1 MPKLILQVRTK
12 DNLLDLLA
20 ASESG
25 DWVVAKDQTQKITH
39 VQVVNWSGTQMIEGI
54 FDRDNSYRTEND
66 RLVIKFLDGHII
78 NCSVQ
83 FKGQNPVCYP

>member
-39 VQVVNWSGTQMIEGI
+39 VQVVNWAGTQMIEGI
-54 FDRDNSYRTEND
+54 RP
-66 RLVIKFLDGHII
+66 K
-78 NCSVQ
+78 
-83 FKGQNPVCYP
+83 